1 MSHPLIGQGNTEIKY
16 NVHLALEE
24 LTDRATVTYII
35 NYSAMWEFCDR
46 EKFKG
51 RGQENR
57 LEGSGGRE
65 CGINTFCGSCNAGLI
80 LKGEMELSGAQ

>member
-1 MSHPLIGQGNTEIKY
+1 MKY
-16 NVHLALEE
+16 NVLLALEE
-24 LTDRATVTYII
+24 LTDRATVAYII

-57 LEGSGGRE
+57 LEGSGDS
-65 CGINTFCGSCNAGLI
+65 GINTFCGRCNAGLI

>member
-1 MSHPLIGQGNTEIKY
+1 MKY
-16 NVHLALEE
+16 NVLLALEE
-24 LTDRATVTYII
+24 LTDRATVAYII

-57 LEGSGGRE
+57 LEGSGDRE
-65 CGINTFCGSCNAGLI
+65 WD
-80 LKGEMELSGAQ
+80 